1 MVAKQK
7 QNLEAFVRVGVFLEQ
22 HPVEGPLT
30 YAGPREVLTDVV
42 RRLRELSGSQL
53 AGRALSQAE
62 TRLQR
67 ELIEGILER
76 HMRPLV
82 TIGRTQIEPDSAV
95 RLPAAIRMP
104 KPGSRA
110 TRILA
115 ASNGMIEAAQ
125 PYEAQFIAN
134 GLPAD
139 FLARFIAARD
149 ELERAL
155 GGRAAHVGTQVGA
168 TKGLE
173 VQLRRG
179 RRAVARLD
187 SIVRASFFRDEVT
200 LARWRAAKRVQL
212 LPGGV
217 GVRDEDVIPDVP
229 SVEPA
234 AQVARAA

>member
-1 MVAKQK
+1 MVSNQK

-22 HPVEGPLT
+22 HPAPGPLT
-30 YAGPREVLTDVV
+30 YAGPRETLADVV
-42 RRLRELSGSQL
+42 RRLREYSGAQIT
-53 AGRALSQAE
+53 GRALGQAE
-62 TRLQR
+62 TRLQH

-82 TIGRTQIEPDSAV
+82 AIARTQIEPDSDV

-115 ASNGMIEAAQ
+115 ASDGMIEAAR
-125 PYEAQFIAN
+125 PYETQFVAN

-139 FLARFIAARD
+139 FLARFTAARD

-155 GGRAAHVGTQVGA
+155 GGRAAHIGTQVGA
-168 TKGLE
+168 TKGLA

-179 RRAVARLD
+179 RRAVQRLD
-187 SIVRASFFRDEVT
+187 SIVRASFYRDEVI
-200 LARWRAAKRVQL
+200 LARWRTAKRVQL
-212 LPGGV
+212 VPGGV
-217 GVRDEDVIPDVP
+217 GARDEGVTSDE
-229 SVEPA
+229 SA
-234 AQVARAA
+234 AKAA